1 MISFIG
7 RRLGVGLFTIW
18 FISVLSFLLIELPPG
33 DYVSQYVDQIMLE
46 GGRAP
51 SPERIEFMRHEYG
64 LDQPLVVQYGKWL
77 GRVVT
82 GDYGISLAQKRP
94 VAAIIGENLG
104 LTVVLG
110 LLSLLFSELVALPVG
125 ILAALRQY
133 SKADYFASIVGF
145 IGLGI
150 PDFLISLVLL
160 YGVFLVFHINIS
172 GLFSAGFQDAPWS
185 LAKVGDL
192 LVHLPLPIVVI
203 GLLGTAAEVRILRAN
218 LLDEL
223 RKPYVVTALAKG
235 LPEWRATVKYPI
247 RVALNPFVSGI
258 GFILPSIVSGS
269 VIVSVVLGLP
279 TLGPILFHALQ
290 QQDMFLAATIVLLL
304 GVLTVIGTLISD
316 LVLMWL
322 EPRVR
327 AEG

>member
-1 MISFIG
+1 VISFIG